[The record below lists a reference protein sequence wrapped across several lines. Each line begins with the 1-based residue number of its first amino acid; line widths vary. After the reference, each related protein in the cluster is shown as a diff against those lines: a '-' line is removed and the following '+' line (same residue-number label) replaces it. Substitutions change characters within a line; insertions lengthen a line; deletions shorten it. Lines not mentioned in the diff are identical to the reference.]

1 MNRTSSD
8 RPAQNVHGWERAASL
23 AGGLYLLGKG
33 LRHGGLGGLFQL
45 GIGALAL
52 ARGISGRC
60 AAKRVLQEVGEQAQN
75 AVIDS
80 SHMPLEQTPAERE
93 RLRSSAQAATST
105 VTVTGNQG
113 LDSPPTNP

>member
-1 MNRTSSD
+1 MAGSAPPRW
-8 RPAQNVHGWERAASL
+8 QAACIFWVKVC
-23 AGGLYLLGKG
+23 AT
-33 LRHGGLGGLFQL
+33 GGLGGLFQL

-60 AAKRVLQEVGEQAQN
+60 EAKRVLQEVGEQAQN